1 MDNDYACNEDMILA
15 VKQSVNEKCQ
25 SFYSVGE
32 RLSLHNAG
40 EKIAMYECF
49 LQKFQQKCSEFLPI

>member
-1 MDNDYACNEDMILA
+1 MDNDHACNEDMVIA
-15 VKQSVNEKCQ
+15 VQQSVNERCQ
-25 SFYSVGE
+25 PFYSVAEG
-32 RLSLHNAG
+32 LSLQDVG

>member
-1 MDNDYACNEDMILA
+1 MDNDHACNEDMVLA
-15 VKQSVNEKCQ
+15 VQQSVNERCQ
-25 SFYSVGE
+25 SFYSVAEG
-32 RLSLHNAG
+32 LSLQDVG